1 MRFVMVNTFISRLAV
16 ILLSLVF
23 FSTNTEG
30 YASFRDS
37 YQENQSY
44 KHSSLYDFSYVIQE
58 VTETSEEESEINS
71 NRNSVFLHSFTFF
84 QNLPLSFTSEFISVS
99 YSFPITFTFHHNLKN
114 RAPPIST

>member
-71 NRNSVFLHSFTFF
+71 NRNSVFLHSFKTFPF
-84 QNLPLSFTSEFISVS
+84 PLLLNLFLFHTLFPL
-99 YSFPITFTFHHNLKN
+99 HLL
-114 RAPPIST
+114 STKI